1 MKTLLKT
8 PLGQFRLVSLAEGI
22 SYILL
27 MFLAMPL
34 KYLAGE
40 PMLVR
45 IFGTIHGGLFVLF
58 VLTLLLA
65 AFNRAWRLQRVLIAF
80 IASILPFGAFFLE
93 RSLRQEMEA
102 TPAPIPVREDEPQK

>member
-34 KYLAGE
+34 KYIAGE
-40 PMLVR
+40 PTLVR
-45 IFGTIHGGLFVLF
+45 IFGSIHGGLFFLF
-58 VLTLLLA
+58 MFTLVHA
-65 AFNRAWRLQRVLIAF
+65 AFNRGWKLPRVMIAF
-80 IASILPFGAFFLE
+80 VASIIPFGAFFLE
-93 RSLRQEMEA
+93 RSLKEEMEA
-102 TPAPIPVREDEPQK
+102 ILVPIPVRKD